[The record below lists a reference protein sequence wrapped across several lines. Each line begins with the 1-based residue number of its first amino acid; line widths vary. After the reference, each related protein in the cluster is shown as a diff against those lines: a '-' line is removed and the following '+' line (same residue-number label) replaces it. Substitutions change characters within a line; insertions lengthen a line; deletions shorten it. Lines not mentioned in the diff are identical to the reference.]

1 MGEHV
6 TVVEVDLVPPT
17 VTVLLVPVL
26 PEWTASEGE
35 YVALPITVPAVVGA
49 IEAEQ
54 DAVVLLTLTNVHGV
68 PVNDPAAVPVLVK
81 ATVPAG
87 VDAVPVEVSF
97 TNAVHVVVCPTAIDV
112 GEHVTL
118 VEVVRRPT
126 VTVLLVPVLPLWAVS
141 ATDGVYVALATAVPV
156 PVAVNVTV
164 QLDVV
169 VLRLARVHGLPVKLP
184 GAVPVLVNATV
195 PAGALAVPAAEVS
208 FTKAVQLVAWPITTV
223 EGEHATEVEG
233 VLRLTVTVLLV
244 PELPL

>member
-26 PEWTASEGE
+26 PEWTAS
-35 YVALPITVPAVVGA
+35 
-49 IEAEQ
+49 
-54 DAVVLLTLTNVHGV
+54 
-68 PVNDPAAVPVLVK
+68 
-81 ATVPAG
+81 
-87 VDAVPVEVSF
+87 
-97 TNAVHVVVCPTAIDV
+97 
-112 GEHVTL
+112 
-118 VEVVRRPT
+118 
-126 VTVLLVPVLPLWAVS
+126 
-141 ATDGVYVALATAVPV
+141 ATDGCFVFLTMRGPASVALYVYMELVLA
-156 PVAVNVTV
+156 
-164 QLDVV
+164 